1 MDIGHR
7 PMDRQ
12 ILAIKDSRRNVIPL
26 FYDTTILIINALSSS
41 KRRSIST
48 CSLSFI
54 TLLTTLPLTAPP
66 PQPVFFSTLAKNTNF
81 TFHPMPPVLFTK
93 NLSHPAQPTACV
105 CPVLFCVPT
114 TLQLPVSSFQL
125 LRLCFPACRVQLQV
139 APGIGDVGRV
149 RWEERGGGRGHTIG
163 AQCWEGAWKER
174 LGTDTHRATYSC
186 GLTSF

>member
-7 PMDRQ
+7 SMDRQ
-12 ILAIKDSRRNVIPL
+12 ILAIKVSRRNVIPL
-26 FYDTTILIINALSSS
+26 FTTPRSSS
-41 KRRSIST
+41 LMHCHQEKEEASQPVLFHSSR
-48 CSLSFI
+48 FWQ
-54 TLLTTLPLTAPP
+54 LPLTAPP

-105 CPVLFCVPT
+105 CPVLFCVLT

-139 APGIGDVGRV
+139 APGFGDVGRV
-149 RWEERGGGRGHTIG
+149 RWEEREGGGGHTIG